1 MFSQLLR
8 FEAFYQVKQ
17 KAFIIFAFIFLFY
30 GLVTGGQGFAPA
42 SVNFNSGYQIN
53 YYTGVISLGCV
64 FVIMFLSV
72 SGVLRDKRHGME
84 HLVFSTPIN
93 KALYFFSRFAGLYLF
108 SLLSF
113 VPFLLGYA
121 LMINFANLDPSR
133 VAAFDLMRYVQ
144 PFLLIVVPN
153 IFYCSALIFGVTLL
167 SKSNIATYV
176 SAFFIYMLY
185 MLSSMFLNS
194 PMMAQSVP
202 ASPESMAIA
211 ALADPFGLAAFFEQ
225 TQYWTAYQKNNR
237 LLSFSGLY
245 MWNRILWTGFSLVV
259 LFITYK
265 LFSFRALSQK
275 NKKQEKVEEIPAIK
289 KRYQPVEV
297 SISAKTQRS
306 ALVSLLKLE
315 WVSVFKSLPFL
326 AIQAI
331 WMILVFV
338 ECFARINNGGAY
350 NDSWYPLTN
359 LLIDLY
365 VDPLLLFSF
374 IMIVFY
380 SGELVWREKSFR
392 FNTIID
398 ATPVANW
405 SLFLSKFLV
414 LISLPM
420 TLIATSILLS
430 IGFQLS
436 MGYLDIEFTQYL
448 SLFYFYGLRF
458 FIFCLIALFIQS
470 FARNKFLGMGL
481 TLMTIIFSFLAP
493 KIGVDHLML
502 RPGNLTLPT
511 YTNMTG
517 YSAETLQFAHQV
529 VFWLAFS
536 GILTLFT
543 FKFWQRRVDTNLRM
557 HLGHVLSNWKN
568 WERISLS
575 LGLVIFIGMG
585 SLIWYNTH
593 VVNEYFTAD
602 DTLDF
607 REGYERK
614 FKKYE
619 SLTRLYHTDM
629 KVEVDL
635 YPKEHRY
642 MVKADYIMINK
653 EEEPMTQLFIS
664 ESEPLSEI
672 RIENAELVEHD
683 EYYGTYLYAFESPVM
698 PNQKVKMS
706 FEIDR
711 EFEGYETSQ
720 ELVENGTYIMHRSFE
735 PVLKYRESL
744 EISDNFERAKRGL
757 PHKEVEKA
765 SDLHL
770 AEDNYKIGRVDY
782 ETVISTSADEIAIG
796 TGTLIK
802 QWSESGRNY
811 FHFKS
816 DQLVMPTVAY
826 FSSSYEVRKEK
837 IEGIAF
843 EQYYFS
849 KHDFNIDS
857 ISSSVQSALA
867 YCNANFG
874 SYPLDHL
881 RIAEI
886 PSHWQMGGFA
896 HPGVISMVEDNL
908 YLIDIRDADEFNL
921 VAKRTIHEVA
931 HQWWG
936 HQIAPKV
943 APGASFFIE
952 GLAKYT
958 EAVVM
963 KEVYGKKAWIQLG
976 ETARKRYFNG
986 RAFTGEKEQPLYLVD
1001 GQSHLV
1007 YGKALTVM
1015 LGLHELLGEKT
1026 INTILKGIADK
1037 HGGKDPFELTTLMFL
1052 EKLYEV
1058 STVDQKALIDD
1069 WFKKVI
1075 TYELS
1080 IEEAEVEVLDN
1091 GQFEITIQ
1099 VETNRFETNAE
1110 GEEEP
1115 IGIDEAVTIGVFSED
1130 PSTIKDQGD
1139 VLYLKPHDFNQE
1151 KSEIKI
1157 VVKERPLFV
1166 AIDPYGA
1173 RVEEKTVDNMKRL

>member
-8 FEAFYQVKQ
+8 FEAFLQVKQ
-17 KAFIIFAFIFLFY
+17 KAFMIFAFIFLFY
-30 GLVTGGQGFAPA
+30 GLVTGAQGFAPA
-42 SVNFNSGYQIN
+42 NVNFNSGYQIN
-53 YYTGVISLGCV
+53 YYTGLISLGCV
-64 FVIMFLSV
+64 FIIMFLSIG
-72 SGVLRDKRHGME
+72 GVLRDKRHGME
-84 HLVFSTPIN
+84 HLVFSTPIS
-93 KALYFFSRFAGLYLF
+93 KALYFSSRFTGLYLF

-113 VPFLLGYA
+113 VPFLFGYA
-121 LMINFANLDPSR
+121 FMISFGNLDPSR
-133 VAAFDLMRYVQ
+133 IAAFEFMRYVQ
-144 PFLLIVVPN
+144 PFFLIVAPN
-153 IFYCSALIFGVTLL
+153 IFFCSALIFAVTVLT
-167 SKSNIATYV
+167 KSNIATYV

-202 ASPESMAIA
+202 ASPEAMAIA

-225 TQYWTAYQKNNR
+225 TQYWTAYQKNTQ

-245 MWNRILWTGFSLVV
+245 LWNRIIWTGFSLLV
-259 LFITYK
+259 LFITYR
-265 LFSFRALSQK
+265 LFSFRVLTQK
-275 NKKQEKVEEIPAIK
+275 SKKQEEDEQAPLIK
-289 KRYQPVEV
+289 KIYRPVAV
-297 SISAKTQRS
+297 VISSKSQRLAFLS
-306 ALVSLLKLE
+306 QLKLE
-315 WVSVFKSLPFL
+315 WAAIFKSLPFL

-331 WMILVFV
+331 WIIIVFM
-338 ECFARINNGGAY
+338 ECMARINNGGAY

-365 VDPLLLFSF
+365 VDPLMLFAF

-380 SGELVWREKSFR
+380 SGELVWRERSFR

-398 ATPVANW
+398 ASPVANW

-420 TLIATSILLS
+420 TLIAVAIFLS
-430 IGFQLS
+430 VGFQIS
-436 MGYLDIEFTQYL
+436 MGFLEIEWSQYL
-448 SLFYFYGLRF
+448 ALFYFYGLRF
-458 FIFCLIALFIQS
+458 IIFCLIALFLQS
-470 FARNKFLGMGL
+470 VTRNKFLAMGL
-481 TLMTIIFSFLAP
+481 TLMIILFSFLAP
-493 KIGVDHLML
+493 KVGVEHLML
-502 RPGNLTLPT
+502 RPGSLTLPT

-517 YSAETLQFAHQV
+517 YSAETLQFAHQAI
-529 VFWLAFS
+529 FWLAFS
-536 GILTLFT
+536 GLLTLFT
-543 FKFWQRRVDTNLRM
+543 FKLWQRRVDTNLRM
-557 HLGHVLSNWKN
+557 HLGQVLSNWKN

-575 LGLVIFIGMG
+575 YGLAIFIGMG

-593 VVNEYFTAD
+593 VVNEYYTAD

-629 KVEVDL
+629 KVEVNL
-635 YPKEHRY
+635 YPKRNRY
-642 MVKADYIMINK
+642 LVKADYVMINK
-653 EEEPMTQLFIS
+653 EEEPMTQLFIT
-664 ESEPLSEI
+664 EKEPLSKI
-672 RIENAELVEHD
+672 WIENAGLVEHD

-698 PNQKVKMS
+698 PNQKVKIS

-711 EFEGYETSQ
+711 EFKGYETSQ
-720 ELVENGTYIMHRSFE
+720 ELVENGTYLMHRSFE
-735 PVLKYRESL
+735 PVLKYRESM

-757 PHKEVEKA
+757 PHKEVEEV

-770 AEDNYKIGRVDY
+770 TEENYKIGRVNY

-796 TGTLIK
+796 TGALVN
-802 QWSESGRNY
+802 QWSEPDRNY

-826 FSSSYEVRKEK
+826 FSSAYEVRKEK
-837 IEGIAF
+837 IEGIDF
-843 EQYYFS
+843 EQYYFP

-867 YCNANFG
+867 YCNVNFG
-874 SYPLDHL
+874 PYPLDHL
-881 RIAEI
+881 RIAEV

-896 HPGVISMVEDNL
+896 HPGLISMVEDNL
-908 YLIDIRDADEFNL
+908 YLIDIREADEFNL

-936 HQIAPKV
+936 HQLAPKV

-976 ETARKRYFNG
+976 ETARMRYFNG
-986 RAFTGEKEQPLYLVD
+986 RAFTGDKEQPLYLVD

-1015 LGLHELLGEKT
+1015 LGLQELLGEKA
-1026 INTILKGIADK
+1026 INTILKGIVDE
-1037 HGGKDPFELTTLMFL
+1037 HGGKEPFELTTLMFL
-1052 EKLYEV
+1052 EKLYEI

-1080 IEEAEVEVLDN
+1080 IEEVEVEALDN
-1091 GQFEITIQ
+1091 GQFELTIQ
-1099 VETNRFETNAE
+1099 VEANRFETNEE

-1115 IGIDEAVTIGVFSED
+1115 IGIDEAITIGVFSKD
-1130 PSTIKDQGD
+1130 PSIIKGQAD
-1139 VLYLKPHDFNQE
+1139 VLYLKPHAFHQE

-1157 VVKERPLFV
+1157 VVDENHFLLPLILL
-1166 AIDPYGA
+1166 AP
-1173 RVEEKTVDNMKRL
+1173 E